1 MITNYQLKASGYDN
15 WTKVKVIRDNS
26 YKYQVLKMC
35 NILKISRST
44 YYCYKESEAKKDE
57 INDVVVKIFNENQ
70 HVYGSRKI
78 KVELAKRNYKVSRR
92 RIARI
97 MRSNGLVSAYTIRK
111 YRPHKDKVNN
121 ENQPNLLERQFDE
134 KDPYEVVVSDLTY
147 VRVGSDWN
155 YICILLDLYNR
166 EIVGYSC
173 GKHKDAKLVYDAFA
187 KIKTNLKNIC
197 VFHTDR
203 GSEFKNYLI
212 DDFLKEFQ
220 IRRSLSAKGCPYDN
234 AVAEAQFKII
244 KTEFVRSRRFENL
257 EHLKAE
263 LIAYVYW
270 FNNKRIHG
278 SLGYKSPVEFRQS
291 LL

>member
-1 MITNYQLKASGYDN
+1 
-15 WTKVKVIRDNS
+15 
-26 YKYQVLKMC
+26 
-35 NILKISRST
+35 
-44 YYCYKESEAKKDE
+44 
-57 INDVVVKIFNENQ
+57 
-70 HVYGSRKI
+70 
-78 KVELAKRNYKVSRR
+78 
-92 RIARI
+92 
-97 MRSNGLVSAYTIRK
+97 MRSNGLVSAYTIKK
-111 YRPHKDKVNN
+111 YRPHKYKINN
-121 ENQPNLLERQFDE
+121 EVQPNLLERHFDE
-134 KDPYEVVVSDLTY
+134 KNPYEVVVSDLTY
-147 VRVGSDWN
+147 VRVGNAWN

-173 GKHKDAKLVYDAFA
+173 GKHKDAKLVYNAFA
-187 KIKTNLKNIC
+187 RIKTNLKNIC

-220 IRRSLSAKGCPYDN
+220 IRRSLSAKGCSYDN

-257 EHLKAE
+257 EHLKVE
-263 LIAYVYW
+263 LMAYVYW

-278 SLGYKSPVEFRQS
+278 SLGYKSPVEFRQA

>member
-1 MITNYQLKASGYDN
+1 
-15 WTKVKVIRDNS
+15 
-26 YKYQVLKMC
+26 MC

-44 YYCYKESEAKKDE
+44 YYCYEEAVAKKDN

-70 HVYGSRKI
+70 HVYGTRKL
-78 KVELAKRNYKVSRR
+78 KVELAKKNYKVSRR

-97 MRSNGLVSAYTIRK
+97 MHSNGLVSAYTIKK
-111 YRPHKDKVNN
+111 YRPNKDKVNN
-121 ENQPNLLERQFDE
+121 EVKPNLLERHFNE

-147 VRVGSDWN
+147 VRVGNTWN

-257 EHLKAE
+257 EHLKVE
-263 LIAYVYW
+263 LMAYVYW

-278 SLGYKSPVEFRQS
+278 SLGYKSPVEFRQA

>member
-1 MITNYQLKASGYDN
+1 
-15 WTKVKVIRDNS
+15 
-26 YKYQVLKMC
+26 MC
-35 NILKISRST
+35 KILKISRST
-44 YYCYKESEAKKDE
+44 YYCYEKAAAKKDD

-70 HVYGSRKI
+70 HVYGTRKL

-97 MRSNGLVSAYTIRK
+97 MRSNGLVSAYTSKK
-111 YRPHKDKVNN
+111 YKPHKDMVNN
-121 ENQPNLLERQFDE
+121 EVQPNLLERHFDE

-147 VRVGSDWN
+147 VRVGNTWN

-220 IRRSLSAKGCPYDN
+220 IRRSLSAKGCPFDN

-257 EHLKAE
+257 EHLKVE
-263 LIAYVYW
+263 LMAYVYW

-278 SLGYKSPVEFRQS
+278 SLGYKSPVEFRQA

>member
-1 MITNYQLKASGYDN
+1 
-15 WTKVKVIRDNS
+15 
-26 YKYQVLKMC
+26 
-35 NILKISRST
+35 
-44 YYCYKESEAKKDE
+44 
-57 INDVVVKIFNENQ
+57 
-70 HVYGSRKI
+70 
-78 KVELAKRNYKVSRR
+78 
-92 RIARI
+92 

-212 DDFLKEFQ
+212 DDFLKEFH
-220 IRRSLSAKGCPYDN
+220 CPYDN

-244 KTEFVRSRRFENL
+244 KTEFIRSRSFENL
-257 EHLKAE
+257 EHLK
-263 LIAYVYW
+263 V
-270 FNNKRIHG
+270 
-278 SLGYKSPVEFRQS
+278 
-291 LL
+291 